1 MSAYTLRRGAQRAG
15 GHGGQPAGRQRSLR
29 QRNLVAYLLTPCAAA
44 RSALAAMAVSPLG
57 DSVVV
62 GSAAGG
68 LFAVDL
74 VDGACAV
81 SPLTAAPLPGPVAAL
96 AWNARTGE
104 VLAAAQACVC
114 VFRPAH

>member
-1 MSAYTLRRGAQRAG
+1 MAVSPLGDGVVVGSAIWLRVCS
-15 GHGGQPAGRQRSLR
+15 HPAPR
-29 QRNLVAYLLTPCAAA
+29 T

-74 VDGACAV
+74 VGGACAV
-81 SPLTAAPLPGPVAAL
+81 SPLAAAPLPGPVAAL